1 MSMDT
6 ELDRQP
12 IFQKKVLYPNSRNL
26 MIALLLGSDVVS
38 IMFAGF
44 IAVTSRLFLLG
55 NRINY
60 ELFWQV
66 IPLAFLCIVV
76 FILRG
81 LYPGVGLG
89 PVGELRRIITSITA
103 VVIGFAAVTFFA
115 RNPEDYSRL
124 TIGMTW
130 VISLV
135 MVPFG
140 RAVTRNIG
148 DRLNFWGEPIVVIGS
163 GNKGQELVTYL
174 KTNRKFGLRPVLL
187 VDGCQDI
194 PTKNRLTLGDF
205 NSTNLTEKKSLPK
218 NISTALVVLPEVDA
232 HIVEAVTDQQFGD
245 FNRVILV
252 TDLDHISKLGVTT
265 FDLNGT
271 LGLEVHQ
278 NLLNLSAQIQKWI
291 MDMVLSIIVLVV
303 LFPLFVLVGLLIKL
317 TSKGPIFYSHS
328 RIGQGGKHFNIF
340 KFRTMYQNADQML
353 EKYLEENPQYREE
366 WETEQKIRKDP
377 RITPIGRILRK
388 LSIDE
393 LPQVWNVIRGE
404 MSLVGPRPIVDD
416 EIEKY
421 ADKFAVYKRVKTG
434 ITGLWQV
441 SGRNNLPYEERIRL
455 DEYYV
460 RNWSIWLD
468 VYIMARTIWVVL
480 GRDGAY

>member
-1 MSMDT
+1 
-6 ELDRQP
+6 
-12 IFQKKVLYPNSRNL
+12 
-26 MIALLLGSDVVS
+26 
-38 IMFAGF
+38 
-44 IAVTSRLFLLG
+44 
-55 NRINY
+55 
-60 ELFWQV
+60 
-66 IPLAFLCIVV
+66 
-76 FILRG
+76 
-81 LYPGVGLG
+81 
-89 PVGELRRIITSITA
+89 
-103 VVIGFAAVTFFA
+103 
-115 RNPEDYSRL
+115 
-124 TIGMTW
+124 
-130 VISLV
+130 
-135 MVPFG
+135 
-140 RAVTRNIG
+140 
-148 DRLNFWGEPIVVIGS
+148 
-163 GNKGQELVTYL
+163 
-174 KTNRKFGLRPVLL
+174 
-187 VDGCQDI
+187 
-194 PTKNRLTLGDF
+194 
-205 NSTNLTEKKSLPK
+205 
-218 NISTALVVLPEVDA
+218 ALVVLPEVDA

-404 MSLVGPRPIVDD
+404 MSLVGPRPIVDE

-441 SGRNNLPYEERIRL
+441 SGRNNLPYEERVRL